1 MAPFMIGFQ
10 HFNNRLKQAM
20 LQIKANWRDA
30 LYAGIAAGISW
41 FISLDLLGHSHPIF
55 AAMSALICLAPGQ
68 PDHRRQAI
76 YVLIGVMTG
85 VLVGEATLLLPPMP
99 TEVRIALVGFIG
111 LLIASSYATI
121 PAIIIQAGVS
131 AIMVFAMGTE
141 VAGFTRVTDVM
152 VGTGVGLVFSQI
164 LFTPDQIQVLR
175 VSVERFFHELADN
188 FTLAADSL
196 EKGDLATAY
205 RALKSCARTHTAL
218 IALIG
223 SINIVRDNAR
233 WTLRGRISSR
243 EVTTLALRYDQ
254 TAIRLYAATLL
265 FCEALVN
272 AIKKRREQPPKW
284 LASAVRTS
292 ADNCQ
297 FLAGDIKNEDAFK
310 KPDRSIREE
319 PPIAW
324 RDCVKS
330 MELVEN
336 TLARFYKSKTRRLRL
351 QSFRK
356 KRIMSAVRAEIN
368 RQKTIK

>member
-1 MAPFMIGFQ
+1 MIRFQ
-10 HFNNRLKQAM
+10 YLNNRLKQAM
-20 LQIKANWRDA
+20 LQIRANWKDA
-30 LYAGIAAGISW
+30 LYAGVAAGISW
-41 FISLDLLGHSHPIF
+41 FISLDLLNHSHPIF

-85 VLVGEATLLLPPMP
+85 VLIGEVTLLLPPMP

-111 LLIASSYATI
+111 LLITSSYATI

-131 AIMVFAMGTE
+131 AIMLFAMGTE
-141 VAGFTRVTDVM
+141 VAGFTRVTDVI
-152 VGTGVGLVFSQI
+152 VGTGVGLIFSQI

-175 VSVERFFHELADN
+175 VSIERFFHELADN
-188 FTLAADSL
+188 FTLAAASL
-196 EKGDLATAY
+196 EKGDITTAD
-205 RALKSCARTHTAL
+205 RALKSCGRAHAAL

-223 SINIVRDNAR
+223 SISIVRDNAR
-233 WTLRGRISSR
+233 WTLRGRMSSR

-272 AIKKRREQPPKW
+272 AIKKQREESPKW
-284 LASAVRTS
+284 LIDAVKLSAS
-292 ADNCQ
+292 NCR
-297 FLAGDIKNEDAFK
+297 FLAGDIKGGEIFK
-310 KPDRSIREE
+310 KPNRSIRED
-319 PPIAW
+319 PSIAW
-324 RDCVKS
+324 RDCIKS

-336 TLARFYKSKTRRLRL
+336 TLARFYKSKTRSARL

-356 KRIMSAVRAEIN
+356 KRIMNVAREKII
-368 RQKTIK
+368 RQQTKK

>member
-1 MAPFMIGFQ
+1 MIKFQ
-10 HFNNRLKQAM
+10 HFNNHLKQAM
-20 LQIKANWRDA
+20 LQIKTNWKDA

-41 FISLDLLGHSHPIF
+41 FISLNLLSHSHPIF

-85 VLVGEATLLLPPMP
+85 VLIGEITLLLPPMP
-99 TEVRIALVGFIG
+99 IEMRIALVGFIG

-121 PAIIIQAGVS
+121 PVIIIQAGVS

-152 VGTGVGLVFSQI
+152 VGTGVGLIFSQI
-164 LFTPDQIQVLR
+164 LFTPDQIQVLKI
-175 VSVERFFHELADN
+175 SIERFFHELANN

-196 EKGDLATAY
+196 EKSDTATAN
-205 RALKSCARTHTAL
+205 RALKSCGRVHTAL
-218 IALIG
+218 ITLIG

-243 EVTTLALRYDQ
+243 EVTTLALRYDK

-272 AIKKRREQPPKW
+272 AIKKQREEPPEW
-284 LASAVRTS
+284 LTDSVRLAAS
-292 ADNCQ
+292 NCR
-297 FLAGDIKNEDAFK
+297 FLAGDIKGDEAFK
-310 KPDRSIREE
+310 KPDRSIRED
-319 PPIAW
+319 PSITW
-324 RDCVKS
+324 RDCIKS

-336 TLARFYKSKTRRLRL
+336 TLARFYKSKTRSSRL
-351 QSFRK
+351 QSWRK
-356 KRIMSAVRAEIN
+356 KRIINAVREEMIW
-368 RQKTIK
+368 QKNKK